1 MTPDQFKQ
9 AAQDHSDRVHSY
21 AVWLLRDLEEAR
33 DVTQDALMKLWIN
46 HNKIEPE
53 ATKAW
58 LLKAIYRMCMDRI
71 RRRPPRPL
79 GRTID
84 LAALT
89 PATSP
94 LPEAGAMDE
103 ESRNALSR
111 ALGALPLRDR
121 AIILLREIQELS
133 YAELSTVLEMPL
145 GSVKATLFRARER
158 LREEILSQL
167 AEEMR
172 T

>member
-9 AAQDHSDRVHSY
+9 ATHDHSDRVHSY

-46 HNKIEPE
+46 HSKVEPE
-53 ATKAW
+53 AARAW

-89 PATSP
+89 PASSP
-94 LPEAGAMDE
+94 LPEAEAMNEDT
-103 ESRNALSR
+103 RAALSR
-111 ALGALPLRDR
+111 ALGALSLRDR
-121 AIILLREIQELS
+121 AIILLREKQELS
-133 YAELSTVLEMPL
+133 YTELSAVMEMPL

-158 LREEILSQL
+158 LREEFLAQM
-167 AEEMR
+167 AEEVR